1 MQLSLYKVQWSQV
14 TTMKLNL
21 SLKLF
26 LKNCMLLFIY
36 FFTRF
41 GELLFLY
48 FARKCD
54 VEHEPKFDKVLSSS
68 TLILI
73 LKNLVEWGVG
83 GLELPVVYLTYMYIS

>member
-1 MQLSLYKVQWSQV
+1 MVSSYDYEIEFVLEIVFK
-14 TTMKLNL
+14 KL
-21 SLKLF
+21 
-26 LKNCMLLFIY
+26 CAVIY
-36 FFTRF
+36 FFFTRF